1 MAPVAAT
8 PSVEPSPRSRC
19 WTFASAVFDER
30 TLELRVR
37 GEIVDVERKPCEVLL
52 HLLLHAGEVVT
63 KDELLEAV
71 WPRRIL
77 TETALTKCIARL
89 REALG
94 DIDQSIVKTIYGL
107 GYRLVAP
114 VHVEASVAPPTPHF
128 DFNVGDNPPLR
139 PHWKLLRRLGGGSHG
154 EAWLARH
161 EKTSEQRVFK
171 FALDAPA
178 LISLKREITLFRL
191 LNDTLDE
198 RAQVVRLLDWNLEQP
213 PCFIEAEYIA
223 GGSLADWIAQKGG
236 FASIVPA
243 QRVDLAAQI
252 AEALAGTHSVG
263 VLHKDLK
270 PTNVLIDTDDAE
282 HPLVRLGDF
291 GSGGML
297 DPDRL
302 DALHITRMGFTG
314 TLHAGETS
322 GTLTYLAPEVLAGQ
336 PSTVQ
341 TDIYA
346 LGVILYQL
354 VVGDL
359 HRPLAPGWERD
370 VVDEQ
375 LREDIAAAADIDPS
389 RRLGDAGELARR
401 LRSLSERR
409 RQRAEERSSV
419 AAAARAQSEAQ
430 QAKQDAEKMRA
441 RRTGMRVA
449 LGVLLGAL
457 IVSSVL
463 FVDAQ
468 RARGR
473 AETETAHAKAVSDFL
488 NDDVLTVVSSGDQP
502 VKDLTVKQ
510 LLNAASQQADKRF
523 VDQPDIGGD
532 VDHSLGMSYYRL
544 ELPREAQE
552 RFEHGLSLLE
562 QPGRK
567 ITPMTLNLAGNL
579 VLLKLDAGQLT
590 QAIGHYQ
597 DLLEQGEK
605 QLGSRNPAVI
615 DLRGQLAAGRNM
627 LGEWV
632 RAAAEYREVLADK
645 QSATPDDLEA
655 IASAHKDYGLVLI
668 DVANFPTAESE
679 LHKAAD
685 GIAALHGENN
695 VDVASV
701 RWGLGKL
708 MVQTGRY
715 AEAKAELSSAAK
727 TYAKWVRDD
736 NGAVY
741 GIRLYQA
748 IIDVREGRVANAEES
763 MSQIIAAL
771 GTWTTGEVDQ
781 TAIFRECLALAFE
794 RANRLPEAI
803 DNMRAAVE
811 SSLKNMPETHP
822 QTRRIQVELADLLRE
837 SGNFEAAGAIV
848 DGESA
853 VTFAD
858 LPNDHPLHAELLRV
872 RGLLDLHAGN
882 VDGAH
887 QLLAEAARIDNAVY
901 GPDHWQTQR
910 VARELMTVSATAHR

>member
-94 DIDQSIVKTIYGL
+94 DIDQSIVKTIYGM

-154 EAWLARH
+154 EAWLACH
-161 EKTSEQRVFK
+161 EKTSEHRVFK

-223 GGSLADWIAQKGG
+223 GGSLADWIEQKGG
-236 FASIVPA
+236 FAGIVPA

-282 HPLVRLGDF
+282 RPLVRLGDF

-302 DALHITRMGFTG
+302 DALHITRMGFTA
-314 TLHAGETS
+314 TMHAGETS

-370 VVDEQ
+370 VADES

-409 RQRAEERSSV
+409 RQRAEERSRA

-430 QAKQDAEKMRA
+430 QAKQEAEKMRA

-449 LGVLLGAL
+449 LGVLLAAL

-473 AETETAHAKAVSDFL
+473 AETETARAKAVSDFL
-488 NDDVLTVVSSGDQP
+488 NNDVLTVINSSDQP

-510 LLNAASQQADKRF
+510 LLDAASQQVDKRF
-523 VDQPDIGGD
+523 ADQPAVGAEIDL
-532 VDHSLGMSYYRL
+532 SLGKSYYSL
-544 ELPREAQE
+544 GAEREAGE
-552 RFEHGLSLLE
+552 RFEHGLRRVRQSSVVGDPVE
-562 QPGRK
+562 
-567 ITPMTLNLAGNL
+567 LNLSGNL
-579 VLLKLDAGQLT
+579 LIIKTAMGGLDVAVPTAEETLAT
-590 QAIGHYQ
+590 
-597 DLLEQGEK
+597 GERA
-605 QLGSRNPAVI
+605 LGALHPAVL
-615 DLRGQLAAGRNM
+615 DLRARLAAAHWA
-627 LGEWV
+627 LGEWPTSL
-632 RAAAEYREVLADK
+632 REYRQLMNDRLQTAPGDAKTIGRTHFDIGWLLIELADYPAGEAELR
-645 QSATPDDLEA
+645 QAIDLLSPFPDAEM
-655 IASAHKDYGLVLI
+655 
-668 DVANFPTAESE
+668 DVADSRLEIGNAYID
-679 LHKAAD
+679 L
-685 GIAALHGENN
+685 
-695 VDVASV
+695 
-701 RWGLGKL
+701 
-708 MVQTGRY
+708 GRY
-715 AEAKAELSSAAK
+715 READAELDRALQTFRRWEHEEDGDIQGVRMDQARSA
-727 TYAKWVRDD
+727 
-736 NGAVY
+736 
-741 GIRLYQA
+741 LYQGNL
-748 IIDVREGRVANAEES
+748 DDAE
-763 MSQIIAAL
+763 QRYRNVIATVS
-771 GTWTTGEVDQ
+771 TWTTGEKDQ
-781 TAIFRECLALAFE
+781 TASMREGLALVYQQQ
-794 RANRLPEAI
+794 RRTQEASDTMSDALSRSI
-803 DNMRAAVE
+803 AEYGA
-811 SSLKNMPETHP
+811 SHP
-822 QTRRIQVELADLLRE
+822 QTRRIRVELADVFRENSQLDEAERTLRE
-837 SGNFEAAGAIV
+837 PSPVRF
-848 DGESA
+848 D
-853 VTFAD
+853 D
-858 LPNDHPLHAELLRV
+858 LPKDHPLRASLSRVQGLITRDRGQVDQARALLQVALDSTSRV
-872 RGLLDLHAGN
+872 F
-882 VDGAH
+882 
-887 QLLAEAARIDNAVY
+887 
-901 GPDHWQTQR
+901 GPDHWRTRR
-910 VARELMTVSATAHR
+910 VRGELAEIRPP